1 MLTVSVTMY
10 IALLVLF
17 QYIYRILD
25 TPDSIKFIMVLYFDI
40 IAVCA
45 NIVLGFINVHL
56 SGSKA
61 FQVP

>member
-40 IAVCA
+40 TAVLCKY
-45 NIVLGFINVHL
+45 FIGNVHL

-61 FQVP
+61 L